1 MKCFHRFIVLWLML
15 SGTVIQAADN
25 PADDIAGLR
34 STIAERRQQDDAL
47 QQRTEQLAEQ
57 IKAEEKIQQDIA
69 DELKRF
75 QHDVRRIEVLAD
87 KDSDANKQKLNK
99 LEFEIKRAGFN
110 LEKSR
115 ERSEQLTRDFNE
127 QRRQG
132 RILKGQI
139 SMLQDKLAEL
149 EKQQQQRAA
158 EQAAREKQRQAE
170 QAAQARAAAA
180 RAAEQQAQQ
189 QKQAEQQR
197 LAAEQAEREQAQQ
210 AARQQQQAQAATRA
224 KAEAE
229 AQAQA
234 KTQASPAPVS
244 EPATAPA
251 AAAPATAAG
260 NNPAGDSVQQQVR
273 RRLIASTNSL
283 PPAQSALTLAMAIAL
298 ESPGSK
304 VLLGHTPDVLLANPV
319 GSTPRS
325 IGQMQHLGN
334 NQYLTEVYLQQG
346 LQQFIIGD
354 FSFTRNIP
362 VHFNDIRCLLLLD
375 ARNPDKPVFQ
385 LVVAGG

>member
-1 MKCFHRFIVLWLML
+1 MKCFHRFIVLWLIL
-15 SGTVIQAADN
+15 LGTVIQAADN

-57 IKAEEKIQQDIA
+57 IKTEEKIQQDIA

-158 EQAAREKQRQAE
+158 
-170 QAAQARAAAA
+170 AA

-197 LAAEQAEREQAQQ
+197 LAAEQAAREQAQQ
-210 AARQQQQAQAATRA
+210 AARQQQQAQAAGRA

-234 KTQASPAPVS
+234 QTQASPAPVS

-260 NNPAGDSVQQQVR
+260 NSPAGDSVQQQVR

-334 NQYLTEVYLQQG
+334 NQYLMEVYLQQG